1 MPSLG
6 AASAFLGF
14 FPCLPPFSPLVLVL
28 HTERSYEKDVTAAA
42 RKYDQIAEIWMH
54 PLGGADVDRMHRLE
68 IFFPFNCEGN
78 LRGSARRAGKAGKE

>member
-28 HTERSYEKDVTAAA
+28 HTERSYEKDVTAAV
-42 RKYDQIAEIWMH
+42 RKYDQIAEIRQCDMN
-54 PLGGADVDRMHRLE
+54 ASV
-68 IFFPFNCEGN
+68 
-78 LRGSARRAGKAGKE
+78 